1 MVFDRVLI
9 ANRGEIAV
17 RIARTL
23 RALGIT
29 SVAVHTPSDAEARH
43 VREADIA
50 LQVPK
55 YLDIEAIIGAARAA
69 GAQAVHPG
77 YGFLAENPEF
87 ARRCVAAGLV
97 FVGLLA
103 RGHRGHGRQDPGQG
117 HRVGRR
123 RCPWCRARQSRAWRR
138 GPTSP
143 L

>member
-87 ARRCVAAGLV
+87 ARRCV
-97 FVGLLA
+97 
-103 RGHRGHGRQDPGQG
+103 
-117 HRVGRR
+117 
-123 RCPWCRARQSRAWRR
+123 
-138 GPTSP
+138 
-143 L
+143 